1 MIRSMQQTRSGTMV
15 RVRSAGFSL
24 IELAIT
30 LVVIAVLAAG
40 LLVPLVNQIAS
51 RKTSVT
57 DKVLQDVKDALVG
70 YASGNGRL
78 PCPATEA
85 SNGAEIFAAGGSATN
100 GNCATFYGFVPAV
113 TLSINPVDDQ
123 GFAIDGWGSTQNR
136 IRYAVSNRTVNG
148 VANPFTSTGGMR
160 NATIGALAGAT
171 LFYVCGSGVGVV
183 AGTNCGTALT
193 LTSSA
198 PVVVWSV
205 GANAADGGASVDE
218 AQNPNPN
225 GGSADV
231 LFVSHSI
238 SDNASNIFD
247 DVVTWIGVSTLIN
260 KMITAGQLP

>member
-1 MIRSMQQTRSGTMV
+1 MS
-15 RVRSAGFSL
+15 RVRHGGFSL

-30 LVVIAVLAAG
+30 LVIIAVLAAG

-57 DKVLQDVKDALVG
+57 DKVLQDAKDALIG
-70 YASGNGRL
+70 YASANGRL
-78 PCPATEA
+78 PCPATDT
-85 SNGAEIFAAGGSATN
+85 SNGVESFAVGGGAGN
-100 GNCATFYGFVPAV
+100 GNCASFYGFVPAV
-113 TLSINPVDDQ
+113 TLSINPIDDQ
-123 GFAIDGWGSTQNR
+123 GYAVDGWGSAQNR
-136 IRYAVSNRTVNG
+136 LRYAVSNKTING

-160 NATIGALAGAT
+160 TATIGSLASAA
-171 LFYVCGSGVGVV
+171 LFYVCASGVGVV

-198 PVVVWSV
+198 PVIVWSV
-205 GANAADGGASVDE
+205 GANAADGGTSVDE

-231 LFVSHSI
+231 VFVSHSI
-238 SDNASNIFD
+238 SDSASNVFD

-260 KMITAGQLP
+260 KMIAAGQLP

>member
-1 MIRSMQQTRSGTMV
+1 MS
-15 RVRSAGFSL
+15 RVRHRGFSL

-30 LVVIAVLAAG
+30 LVIIAVLAAG

-57 DKVLQDVKDALVG
+57 DKVLQDVKDALIG

-78 PCPATEA
+78 PCPATET
-85 SNGAEIFAAGGSATN
+85 SNGLESFAAGGSAAN
-100 GNCATFYGFVPAV
+100 GNCTSFYGFVPAV
-113 TLSINPVDDQ
+113 TLSVNPVDDQ
-123 GFAIDGWGSTQNR
+123 GYAIDGWGSAQNR
-136 IRYAVSNRTVNG
+136 VRYAVSNRTING

-160 NATIGALAGAT
+160 NATIGSLAGAT
-171 LFYVCGSGVGVV
+171 LFYVCASGAGVL

-193 LTSSA
+193 LTSTA

-205 GANAADGGASVDE
+205 GANAADGGTSMDE

-238 SDNASNIFD
+238 SDSTGNVFD
-247 DVVTWIGVSTLIN
+247 DVVTWIGVSTLIS

>member
-1 MIRSMQQTRSGTMV
+1 MS
-15 RVRSAGFSL
+15 RVRHGGFSL

-30 LVVIAVLAAG
+30 LVIIAVLAAG

-57 DKVLQDVKDALVG
+57 DKVLLDVKDALMG
-70 YASGNGRL
+70 YASANGRL
-78 PCPATEA
+78 PCPATDT
-85 SNGAEIFAAGGSATN
+85 SNGVEGFAAGGGAGN
-100 GNCATFYGFVPAV
+100 GNCASFYGFVPAV
-113 TLSINPVDDQ
+113 TLSINPIDDQ
-123 GFAIDGWGSTQNR
+123 GYAVDGWGSAQNR
-136 IRYAVSNRTVNG
+136 LRYAVSNKTING

-160 NATIGALAGAT
+160 NATIGSLAGAT
-171 LFYVCGSGVGVV
+171 LFYVCASGVGVV

-198 PVVVWSV
+198 PVIVWSV
-205 GANAADGGASVDE
+205 GANAADGGTSVDE

-231 LFVSHSI
+231 VFVSHSI
-238 SDNASNIFD
+238 SDSAANVFD

-260 KMITAGQLP
+260 KMIAAGQLP